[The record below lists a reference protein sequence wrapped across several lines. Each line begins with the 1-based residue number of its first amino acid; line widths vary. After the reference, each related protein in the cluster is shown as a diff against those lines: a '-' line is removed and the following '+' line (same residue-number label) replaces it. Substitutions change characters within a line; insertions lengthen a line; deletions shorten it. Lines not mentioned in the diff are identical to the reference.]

1 MKLITLLLILIFF
14 CPLIA
19 ASVPI
24 RNIILSGN
32 EAFSDEQLIA
42 LMQTQVE
49 KDYDEAVL
57 KGDFDRIVNFYR
69 KHGFPFARIDEK
81 QLRIRKFPEGVYILM
96 IPIDEGNI
104 KKITV
109 MGNIRTRSSV
119 IIQELLFQVGD
130 TYTVEDE
137 LESERILRRKAYLGT
152 VEIAATWDQETMGVW
167 ITVVVTDL
175 WTLIP
180 ALDVPAF
187 GNNSSNFLAQLADSN
202 VFGSGNFA
210 RFRYKRVNED
220 GEPRSLIL
228 SRYMI
233 PRLFESHWV
242 FDGEYTQK
250 RKGDSW
256 KVRLGRPQY
265 SLKTHWS
272 ADFRMSASFDEIHWY
287 EHERGEKTDT
297 FERSRQFYSGKV
309 TRIFGDR
316 HRQIKLSL
324 WTSSQQKR
332 YTQIK
337 KLGPSNAKFRDR
349 DINMI
354 GVSLGRREVDFIRTR
369 FLNRMGR
376 VEDIRIGHAYSA
388 SIGHASPLYGAD
400 RSDVNLNLLF
410 SLSQAHQDLLFLRAQ
425 TEFTTRLA
433 AKFSDSVLNT
443 SLKLVRKDLFYQ
455 TLAAQISTMMEFGLS
470 GESQVIL
477 GGLNGLRG
485 YSSRQFSGEKAVL
498 LNLESR
504 TIFRGGIFRTV
515 SPWIVLG
522 SAVFVDVG
530 YVWNGEQFDL
540 HEPIRSVGFGIR
552 ASIPKL
558 SGSRVYRLD
567 LAYPLDEPEKS
578 SKPVFHYGIGHLF

>member
-109 MGNIRTRSSV
+109 MGNTRTRSSV

-272 ADFRMSASFDEIHWY
+272 ADFRMSASFDEIRWY
-287 EHERGEKTDT
+287 ERGEKTDT
-297 FERSRQFYSGKV
+297 FERSSQFYSGKV

-316 HRQIKLSL
+316 HSQIELSL
-324 WTSSQQKR
+324 WTFSRRTRFTHVEQLR
-332 YTQIK
+332 
-337 KLGPSNAKFRDR
+337 PSNAKFRDR
-349 DINMI
+349 KINMI
-354 GVSLGRREVDFIRTR
+354 GGSLGRREVDFIRTR
-369 FLNRMGR
+369 FLNQMGR
-376 VEDIRIGHAYSA
+376 VEDIGIGHAYSA

-470 GESQVIL
+470 GESQIIL

-578 SKPVFHYGIGHLF
+578 SKPVFTYGIGHLF

>member
-14 CPLIA
+14 CPLMA
-19 ASVPI
+19 DSVPI

-49 KDYDEAVL
+49 KDYDEEVL
-57 KGDFDRIVNFYR
+57 KGDFDRILNFYR
-69 KHGFPFARIDEK
+69 KNGFPFARIDEK
-81 QLRIRKFPEGVYILM
+81 RLRIRKFPEGVYILM

-109 MGNIRTRSSV
+109 MGNTRTRSSV

-187 GNNSSNFLAQLADSN
+187 GNDSSDFLAQLADSN
-202 VFGSGNFA
+202 VFGSGNLA
-210 RFRYKRVNED
+210 RFRYQRINED
-220 GEPRSLIL
+220 GEKPRSLIL

-242 FDGEYTQK
+242 FDGKYTQK
-250 RKGDSW
+250 QEGDSW
-256 KVRLGRPQY
+256 EVRLGRPQY
-265 SLKTHWS
+265 SLKTYWS
-272 ADFRMSASFDEIHWY
+272 ADFRMSASFDEIRWY
-287 EHERGEKTDT
+287 EGGEKTDT
-297 FERSRQFYSGKV
+297 FERNSQFHSGKV
-309 TRIFGDR
+309 SRIFGDR
-316 HRQIKLSL
+316 HRQIELSL
-324 WTSSQQKR
+324 WTFSRRTRFTHIEQLR
-332 YTQIK
+332 
-337 KLGPSNAKFRDR
+337 PSNAKFQDR

-354 GVSLGRREVDFIRTR
+354 GGSLGRREVDFIRTR
-369 FLNRMGR
+369 FLNQMGR
-376 VEDIRIGHAYSA
+376 VEDIGIGHQYSA

-410 SLSQAHQDLLFLRAQ
+410 ALSQAHQDLLFLQAE
-425 TEFTTRLA
+425 TDFTTRLA
-433 AKFSDSVLNT
+433 AKFADSILNA

-477 GGLNGLRG
+477 GGMSGLRG
-485 YSSRQFSGEKAVL
+485 YSSRQFSGEKMIL

-504 TIFRGGIFRTV
+504 TIFRGGIFKAV
-515 SPWIVLG
+515 SPWIVFG
-522 SAVFVDVG
+522 SAIFVDVG

-540 HEPIRSVGFGIR
+540 REPRRSVGFGIR

-578 SKPVFHYGIGHLF
+578 SKPVLTYGIGHLF